1 MVIREIDFINF
12 PDWADDSAIRAWLL
26 SEMELLNLSLEVVY
40 SFMSDEE
47 LLKLNIEHLDHDTY
61 TDIITYD
68 LRPEGLE
75 EANLCISY
83 ERVIVNAATFK
94 VSNTDEL
101 CRVCVH
107 GLLHLAGYDDK
118 DEASKAEMRN
128 QEQLALNRFHVE
140 H

>member
-1 MVIREIDFINF
+1 MIKEIDFINF
-12 PDWADDSAIRAWLL
+12 PNWADDSAIRAWLL
-26 SEMELLNLSLEVVY
+26 SEMEVLNLSLEVIY

-47 LLKLNIEHLDHDTY
+47 LLKLNKEHLNHDTY

-68 LRPEGLE
+68 FRSDGLE

-83 ERVIVNAATFK
+83 ERIIDNAFTFK
-94 VSNTDEL
+94 VSNTNEL

>member
-1 MVIREIDFINF
+1 MFINF
-12 PDWADDSAIRAWLL
+12 PVWADGSAIKSWLL
-26 SEMELLNLSLEVVY
+26 AEMELLNLSLEAAY

-47 LLKLNIEHLDHDTY
+47 LLKFNIKHLNHDTY

-75 EANLCISY
+75 EANLCISH
-83 ERVIVNAATFK
+83 ERVVANATTFK
-94 VSNTDEL
+94 VSNIEEL

>member
-1 MVIREIDFINF
+1 VIRSIDFINF
-12 PDWADDSAIRAWLL
+12 PNWADDSAVRAWLL
-26 SEMELLNLSLEVVY
+26 SEMELLNLSLEVVC

-47 LLKLNIEHLDHDTY
+47 LLKLNLEHLDHDVY

-68 LRPEGLE
+68 LRPDGLE
-75 EANLCISY
+75 EANLCISV
-83 ERVIVNAATFK
+83 ERVIANAATFK

-107 GLLHLAGYDDK
+107 GLLHLAGFDDK
-118 DEASKAEMRN
+118 GEASKAEMRN

>member
-1 MVIREIDFINF
+1 MIRDVDFINF
-12 PDWADDSAIRAWLL
+12 PDWADHLAVKAWLL
-26 SEMELLNLSLEVVY
+26 SEMDLLNLSLEVVY
-40 SFMSDEE
+40 SFMSDED
-47 LLKLNIEHLDHDTY
+47 LLKLNKEHLDHDTY

-68 LRPEGLE
+68 FRSEGLE

-83 ERVIVNAATFK
+83 ERVVANALTFE
-94 VSNTDEL
+94 VSKTDEL

-118 DEASKAEMRN
+118 DEVSKSEMRN

>member
-1 MVIREIDFINF
+1 VIREIDFINF
-12 PDWADDSAIRAWLL
+12 PNWADDSAIRDWLL
-26 SEMELLNLSLEVVY
+26 SEMELLNLSLEAVY
-40 SFMSDEE
+40 CFMSDEE
-47 LLKLNIEHLDHDTY
+47 LLKLNKEHLDHDTY

-68 LRPEGLE
+68 FRPEGLE
-75 EANLCISY
+75 EANLCVSY
-83 ERVIVNAATFK
+83 QRIIDNAVTFK
-94 VSNTDEL
+94 VSNTNEL

-118 DEASKAEMRN
+118 DAASKAEMRN

>member
-1 MVIREIDFINF
+1 MIRDVDFINF
-12 PDWADDSAIRAWLL
+12 PDWADHLAVKAWLL
-26 SEMELLNLSLEVVY
+26 SEMDLLNLSLEVVY

-47 LLKLNIEHLDHDTY
+47 LLKLNKEHLDHDTY

-68 LRPEGLE
+68 FRSDGLE

-83 ERVIVNAATFK
+83 ERVVANALTFE

-107 GLLHLAGYDDK
+107 GLLHLAGHDDK
-118 DEASKAEMRN
+118 DEISKGEMRN

>member
-1 MVIREIDFINF
+1 MIRDIDFINF
-12 PDWADDSAIRAWLL
+12 PDWADHLAVKAWLL
-26 SEMELLNLSLEVVY
+26 SEMDLLNLSLEVVS

-47 LLKLNIEHLDHDTY
+47 LLKLNKEHLDHDTY

-68 LRPEGLE
+68 FRSEGLE

-83 ERVIVNAATFK
+83 ERVVANALTFE

-118 DEASKAEMRN
+118 DEVSKSEMRN

>member
-1 MVIREIDFINF
+1 MFINF
-12 PDWADDSAIRAWLL
+12 PVWADGSAIKSWLL
-26 SEMELLNLSLEVVY
+26 AEMELLNLSLEVVY

-47 LLKLNIEHLDHDTY
+47 LLKLNKKHLNHDTY

-68 LRPEGLE
+68 FRNDGIE
-75 EANLCISY
+75 EANLCISHK
-83 ERVIVNAATFK
+83 RVIANATTFK

-107 GLLHLAGYDDK
+107 GLLHLVGYDDK

>member
-1 MVIREIDFINF
+1 MIREIDFINF
-12 PDWADDSAIRAWLL
+12 PNWADDSAIRAWLL

-40 SFMSDEE
+40 CFMSDEE
-47 LLKLNIEHLDHDTY
+47 LLKLNKEHLDHDTY

-68 LRPEGLE
+68 FRPEGLE
-75 EANLCISY
+75 EANLCVSY
-83 ERVIVNAATFK
+83 QRIIDNAVTFK
-94 VSNTDEL
+94 VSNTNEL

-118 DEASKAEMRN
+118 DAASMAEMRN

>member
-1 MVIREIDFINF
+1 VIKEIDFINF
-12 PDWADDSAIRAWLL
+12 PNWADDSSIRAWLL
-26 SEMELLNLSLEVVY
+26 SEMEMLNLSLEVVY

-47 LLKLNIEHLDHDTY
+47 LLKLNKEHLDHDTY

-68 LRPEGLE
+68 FRPDGLE

-83 ERVIVNAATFK
+83 ERVIANATTFK
-94 VSNTDEL
+94 TTKTNEL

-118 DEASKAEMRN
+118 DEASKAEMRG

>member
-1 MVIREIDFINF
+1 MIRDVVFINF
-12 PDWADDSAIRAWLL
+12 PVWADGSAIKSWLL
-26 SEMELLNLSLEVVY
+26 AEMELLNLSLKVVY

-47 LLKLNIEHLDHDTY
+47 LLKFNIEHLDHDTY

-75 EANLCISY
+75 EANLCISH
-83 ERVIVNAATFK
+83 ERVIANATTFK

-107 GLLHLAGYDDK
+107 GLLHLVGYDDK

>member
-1 MVIREIDFINF
+1 MIRDVDFINL
-12 PDWADDSAIRAWLL
+12 PDWADHLAVKAWLL
-26 SEMELLNLSLEVVY
+26 SEMDLLNLSLEVVY

-47 LLKLNIEHLDHDTY
+47 LLKLNKEHLDHDTY

-68 LRPEGLE
+68 FRSEGLE

-83 ERVIVNAATFK
+83 ERVVANALIFE

-118 DEASKAEMRN
+118 DEVSKSEMRN

-140 H
+140 Q

>member
-1 MVIREIDFINF
+1 MIREIDFINF
-12 PDWADDSAIRAWLL
+12 PNWADDSAIRAWLL
-26 SEMELLNLSLEVVY
+26 SEMELLNLSLEAVY
-40 SFMSDEE
+40 CFMSDEE
-47 LLKLNIEHLDHDTY
+47 LLKLNKEHLDHDTY

-68 LRPEGLE
+68 FRPEGLE
-75 EANLCISY
+75 EANLCVSY
-83 ERVIVNAATFK
+83 QRIIDNAVTFK
-94 VSNTDEL
+94 VSNTNEL

-118 DEASKAEMRN
+118 DAASKAEMRN

>member
-1 MVIREIDFINF
+1 MVFINF
-12 PDWADDSAIRAWLL
+12 PVWADGSAIKSWLL
-26 SEMELLNLSLEVVY
+26 AEMELLDLSLEVVY

-47 LLKLNIEHLDHDTY
+47 LLKFNIEHLDHDTY

-75 EANLCISY
+75 EANLCISH
-83 ERVIVNAATFK
+83 ERVIANATTFK

-107 GLLHLAGYDDK
+107 GLLHLAGFDDK

-140 H
+140 R

>member
-1 MVIREIDFINF
+1 VIRDVVFINF
-12 PDWADDSAIRAWLL
+12 PVWADGSAIKSWLL
-26 SEMELLNLSLEVVY
+26 AEMELLNLSLEVVY

-47 LLKLNIEHLDHDTY
+47 LLKFNIEHLDHDTY

-75 EANLCISY
+75 EANLCISH
-83 ERVIVNAATFK
+83 ERVIANATTFK

-107 GLLHLAGYDDK
+107 GLLHLAGHDDK
-118 DEASKAEMRN
+118 DEVSKAEMRN

>member
-1 MVIREIDFINF
+1 MIREIDFINF
-12 PDWADDSAIRAWLL
+12 PNWADDSAIRAWLL
-26 SEMELLNLSLEVVY
+26 SEMEVLDLSLEVVY

-47 LLKLNIEHLDHDTY
+47 LLKLNKEHLNHDTY

-68 LRPEGLE
+68 FRSDGLE

-83 ERVIVNAATFK
+83 ERIIDNACTFK
-94 VSNTDEL
+94 VSNTNEL

>member
-1 MVIREIDFINF
+1 VIREIDFINF
-12 PDWADDSAIRAWLL
+12 PNWADDSAIRAWLL
-26 SEMELLNLSLEVVY
+26 SEMEVLNLSLEVVY
-40 SFMSDEE
+40 CFMSDEE
-47 LLKLNIEHLDHDTY
+47 LLKLNKEHLNHDTY

-68 LRPEGLE
+68 FRSDGLE

-83 ERVIVNAATFK
+83 ERIIDNAFTFK
-94 VSNTDEL
+94 VSNTNEL

>member
-1 MVIREIDFINF
+1 MIREIDFINF
-12 PDWADDSAIRAWLL
+12 PNWADDSAIRAWLL
-26 SEMELLNLSLEVVY
+26 SEMEVLNLSLEVIY

-47 LLKLNIEHLDHDTY
+47 LLKLNKEHLNHNTY

-68 LRPEGLE
+68 FRSDGLE

-83 ERVIVNAATFK
+83 ERIIDNAFTFK
-94 VSNTDEL
+94 VSNTNEL

>member
-1 MVIREIDFINF
+1 MFINF
-12 PDWADDSAIRAWLL
+12 PVWADGSAIKSWLL
-26 SEMELLNLSLEVVY
+26 AEMELLNLSLEVVY

-47 LLKLNIEHLDHDTY
+47 LLKFNIEHLDHDTY

-75 EANLCISY
+75 EANLCISH
-83 ERVIVNAATFK
+83 ERVIANASTFK

>member
-1 MVIREIDFINF
+1 MIREIDFINF
-12 PDWADDSAIRAWLL
+12 PNWADDSAIRAWLL

-40 SFMSDEE
+40 SFMSDDE
-47 LLKLNIEHLDHDTY
+47 LLKLNKEHLDHDTY

-68 LRPEGLE
+68 FRPEGLE
-75 EANLCISY
+75 EANLCVSY
-83 ERVIVNAATFK
+83 QRIIDNAVTFK
-94 VSNTDEL
+94 VSNTNEL

-118 DEASKAEMRN
+118 DAASKAEMRN

>member
-1 MVIREIDFINF
+1 MIRDVVFINF
-12 PDWADDSAIRAWLL
+12 PVWADGSAIKSWLL
-26 SEMELLNLSLEVVY
+26 AEMELLDLSLEVVY

-47 LLKLNIEHLDHDTY
+47 LLKFNIEHLDHDTY

-75 EANLCISY
+75 EANLCISH
-83 ERVIVNAATFK
+83 ERVIANATTFK

-107 GLLHLAGYDDK
+107 GLLHLAGFDDK
-118 DEASKAEMRN
+118 DEASKVEMRN
-128 QEQLALNRFHVE
+128 QEQIAINRFHVE

>member
-1 MVIREIDFINF
+1 MFINF
-12 PDWADDSAIRAWLL
+12 PVWADGSAIKSWLL
-26 SEMELLNLSLEVVY
+26 AEMELFNLSLEVVY

-47 LLKLNIEHLDHDTY
+47 LLKFNIEHLDHDTY

-75 EANLCISY
+75 EANLCISH
-83 ERVIVNAATFK
+83 ERVIANATTFK

-107 GLLHLAGYDDK
+107 GLLHLAGFDDK
-118 DEASKAEMRN
+118 DEASKVEMRN
-128 QEQLALNRFHVE
+128 QEQIALNRFHVE

>member
-1 MVIREIDFINF
+1 MIRDIDFINF
-12 PDWADDSAIRAWLL
+12 PEWADHLAVKAWLL
-26 SEMELLNLSLEVVY
+26 SEMDLLNLSLEVVC

-47 LLKLNIEHLDHDTY
+47 LLKLNKEHLDHDTY

-68 LRPEGLE
+68 FRPEGLE

-83 ERVIVNAATFK
+83 ERVVANALIFE

-107 GLLHLAGYDDK
+107 GLLHLAGHDDK
-118 DEASKAEMRN
+118 DEVSKSEMRN

>member
-1 MVIREIDFINF
+1 MIREIDFINF
-12 PDWADDSAIRAWLL
+12 PNWADDSAIRAWLL

-40 SFMSDEE
+40 CFMSDEE
-47 LLKLNIEHLDHDTY
+47 LLKLNKEHLDHDTY

-68 LRPEGLE
+68 FRPEGLE
-75 EANLCISY
+75 EANLCVSY
-83 ERVIVNAATFK
+83 QRIIDNAVTFK
-94 VSNTDEL
+94 VTNTNEL

-118 DEASKAEMRN
+118 DAASKAEMRN

>member
-1 MVIREIDFINF
+1 MVIRQIDFINF
-12 PDWADDSAIRAWLL
+12 PDWADVSVIRAWLL
-26 SEMELLNLSLEVVY
+26 AEMELLNLSLEVVY
-40 SFMSDEE
+40 SFMSDDD
-47 LLKLNIEHLDHDTY
+47 LLKLNKEHLDHDTY

-68 LRPEGLE
+68 FRDEGLE

-83 ERVIVNAATFK
+83 ERVIANAVIFE
-94 VSNTDEL
+94 VSHTNEL
-101 CRVCVH
+101 CRVCIH

-118 DEASKAEMRN
+118 DEGSKAEMRN

>member
-1 MVIREIDFINF
+1 VIRDVVFINF
-12 PDWADDSAIRAWLL
+12 PVWADGSEIKSWLL
-26 SEMELLNLSLEVVY
+26 AEMELLNLSLEVVY

-47 LLKLNIEHLDHDTY
+47 LLKFNIEHLDHDNY

-75 EANLCISY
+75 EANLCISH
-83 ERVIVNAATFK
+83 ERVIANATTFK

-107 GLLHLAGYDDK
+107 GLLHLAGFDDK

>member
-1 MVIREIDFINF
+1 MIREIDFINF
-12 PDWADDSAIRAWLL
+12 PNWADDSVIRDWLL

-40 SFMSDEE
+40 CFMSDEE
-47 LLKLNIEHLDHDTY
+47 LLKLNKEHLDHDTY

-68 LRPEGLE
+68 FRPEGLE
-75 EANLCISY
+75 EANLCVSY
-83 ERVIVNAATFK
+83 QRIIDNAVTFK
-94 VSNTDEL
+94 VSNTNEL

-118 DEASKAEMRN
+118 DAASKAEMRN

>member
-1 MVIREIDFINF
+1 MVIRQIDFINF
-12 PDWADDSAIRAWLL
+12 PDWADVSVIRPWLL
-26 SEMELLNLSLEVVY
+26 AEMELLNLSLEVVY

-47 LLKLNIEHLDHDTY
+47 LLKLNKEHLDHETY

-68 LRPEGLE
+68 FRDEGLE

-83 ERVIVNAATFK
+83 ERVIANAVIFE
-94 VSNTDEL
+94 VSNTNEL

-118 DEASKAEMRN
+118 DEGAKAEMRY

>member
-1 MVIREIDFINF
+1 VIKEIDFINF
-12 PDWADDSAIRAWLL
+12 PNWADDSSIRAWLL

-47 LLKLNIEHLDHDTY
+47 LLKLNKEHLDHDTY

-68 LRPEGLE
+68 FRPDGLE

-83 ERVIVNAATFK
+83 ERVIANATTFK
-94 VSNTDEL
+94 TTKTNEL
-101 CRVCVH
+101 SRVCVH

-118 DEASKAEMRN
+118 DEASKAEMRS

>member
-1 MVIREIDFINF
+1 MIREIDFINF
-12 PDWADDSAIRAWLL
+12 PNWADDSAIRDWLL

-40 SFMSDEE
+40 CFMSDEE
-47 LLKLNIEHLDHDTY
+47 LLKLNTEHLDHDTY

-68 LRPEGLE
+68 FRPEGLE
-75 EANLCISY
+75 EANLCVSY
-83 ERVIVNAATFK
+83 QRIIDNAVTFK
-94 VSNTDEL
+94 VSNTNEL

-118 DEASKAEMRN
+118 DAASKAEMRN

>member
-1 MVIREIDFINF
+1 MIKEIDFINF
-12 PDWADDSAIRAWLL
+12 PNWADDFSIRAWLL

-47 LLKLNIEHLDHDTY
+47 LLKLNKEHLDHDTY

-68 LRPEGLE
+68 FRPDGLE

-83 ERVIVNAATFK
+83 ERVIANARTFK
-94 VSNTDEL
+94 TTKTNEL

-118 DEASKAEMRN
+118 DEASKAEMRS

>member
-1 MVIREIDFINF
+1 VIRDVVFINF
-12 PDWADDSAIRAWLL
+12 PVWADGSAIKSWLL
-26 SEMELLNLSLEVVY
+26 AEMELLNLSLEVVY

-47 LLKLNIEHLDHDTY
+47 LLKFNIEHLDHDTY

-75 EANLCISY
+75 EANLCISH
-83 ERVIVNAATFK
+83 ERVIANATTFK

-107 GLLHLAGYDDK
+107 GLLHLAGFDDK

>member
-1 MVIREIDFINF
+1 VIREIDFINF
-12 PDWADDSAIRAWLL
+12 PNWADDSAIRAWLL
-26 SEMELLNLSLEVVY
+26 SEMEVLNLSLEVVY

-47 LLKLNIEHLDHDTY
+47 LLKLNKEHLNHDTY

-68 LRPEGLE
+68 FRSYGLE

-83 ERVIVNAATFK
+83 ERIIDNAFTFK
-94 VSNTDEL
+94 VSKTNEL

>member
-1 MVIREIDFINF
+1 MIREIDFINF

-47 LLKLNIEHLDHDTY
+47 LLKLNIEHLDHDPY

-118 DEASKAEMRN
+118 DETSKAEMRN

>member
-1 MVIREIDFINF
+1 MIREIDFINF
-12 PDWADDSAIRAWLL
+12 PNWADDSAIRAWLL
-26 SEMELLNLSLEVVY
+26 SEMEVLNLSLEVVY

-47 LLKLNIEHLDHDTY
+47 LLKLNKEHLNHDTY

-68 LRPEGLE
+68 FRSDGLE

-83 ERVIVNAATFK
+83 ERIIDNAFTFK
-94 VSNTDEL
+94 VSNTNEL

-128 QEQLALNRFHVE
+128 QEQLALNRFRVE

>member
-1 MVIREIDFINF
+1 MIRDVDFINF
-12 PDWADDSAIRAWLL
+12 PDWADHLAVKAWLL
-26 SEMELLNLSLEVVY
+26 SEMDLLNLSLEVVY

-47 LLKLNIEHLDHDTY
+47 LLKLNKEHLDHDTY

-68 LRPEGLE
+68 FRSEGLE

-83 ERVIVNAATFK
+83 ERVVANALIFE

-118 DEASKAEMRN
+118 DEVSKSEMRN
-128 QEQLALNRFHVE
+128 QEQLALKRFHVE